1 MIGGRKYEHLA
12 DNILNINDLSSY
24 PYISLNEGSGSY
36 SLYSEY
42 FYNNHLHFEPE
53 MLVYSTDQ
61 IMPLIRSNLGLAFY
75 PEELATDELNK
86 GNIYN
91 IKLNEPVPQRQV
103 CLIQDTRRIQSIAVK
118 RFLDILLQK

>member
-1 MIGGRKYEHLA
+1 
-12 DNILNINDLSSY
+12 
-24 PYISLNEGSGSY
+24 
-36 SLYSEY
+36 
-42 FYNNHLHFEPE
+42 
-53 MLVYSTDQ
+53 
-61 IMPLIRSNLGLAFY
+61 MPLIRSNLGLAFY

>member
-1 MIGGRKYEHLA
+1 
-12 DNILNINDLSSY
+12 
-24 PYISLNEGSGSY
+24 
-36 SLYSEY
+36 
-42 FYNNHLHFEPE
+42 

>member
-1 MIGGRKYEHLA
+1 
-12 DNILNINDLSSY
+12 
-24 PYISLNEGSGSY
+24 
-36 SLYSEY
+36 
-42 FYNNHLHFEPE
+42 
-53 MLVYSTDQ
+53 
-61 IMPLIRSNLGLAFY
+61 MPLIRSNLGLAFY

-91 IKLNEPVPQRQV
+91 INEPVPQRQV